1 MARYFN
7 INTGVMEGDLSVWI
21 EVEECNS
28 GGTGSASYGVNRFSN
43 PDIRYVPA
51 NGDHAAHVK
60 LAGSGIELTTTS
72 CKNVNGAA
80 HGQANAYALYS
91 YIAGKI
97 KDTVL

>member
-7 INTGVMEGDLSVWI
+7 VTTGTMAGDASVWV

-28 GGTGSASYGVNRFSN
+28 SGVGSASYGVNRFSN

-72 CKNVNGAA
+72 CKKVNGSP
-80 HGQANAYALYS
+80 HGQSTAYDLYTAIS
-91 YIAGKI
+91 TAI
-97 KDTVL
+97 KETL